1 MKWLKF
7 EPQEEEE
14 VSDPENSYVLVYL
27 GPEAL
32 KHAVIVDDFGTFQDS
47 PECIPGGR
55 LLEVGRQYSYR
66 LRQVADLIEEPMEEQ
81 KFLMKSQSK
90 RNFHEEIRPDKHLEK
105 KDDDLMIGSSNA
117 SNQESLVEEGTS
129 NAENTN
135 EPQQNVRPEQV
146 PFKDLESL
154 FVK

>member
-7 EPQEEEE
+7 EPQEEEL
-14 VSDPENSYVLVYL
+14 SDPETSSILVYL

-32 KHAVIVDDFGTFQDS
+32 KHAVIVDDFSSFQDS

-55 LLEVGRQYSYR
+55 LLEVSRQYSYR
-66 LRQVADLIEEPMEEQ
+66 LRQVADLVEEPLDDQ
-81 KFLMKSQSK
+81 KMQIKTQPK
-90 RNFHEEIRPDKHLEK
+90 RNFHEEIRPEKRLDNQIEDLLTDNSNIADQSTTQLEET
-105 KDDDLMIGSSNA
+105 D
-117 SNQESLVEEGTS
+117 ESVEAGQT
-129 NAENTN
+129 
-135 EPQQNVRPEQV
+135 QQKLRPEQV

>member
-7 EPQEEEE
+7 EPQEEEL
-14 VSDPENSYVLVYL
+14 SDPETSSILVYL

-32 KHAVIVDDFGTFQDS
+32 KHAVIVDDFSSFQDS

-55 LLEVGRQYSYR
+55 LLEVNRQYSYR
-66 LRQVADLIEEPMEEQ
+66 LRQVADLVEEPLEDHNFQ
-81 KFLMKSQSK
+81 MKAQSK
-90 RNFHEEIRPDKHLEK
+90 RNFQAEIRPDKRLKSTE
-105 KDDDLMIGSSNA
+105 DSMSAGSQNA
-117 SNQESLVEEGTS
+117 TYPESSLIDIAKNSGGVTQ
-129 NAENTN
+129 
-135 EPQQNVRPEQV
+135 PLQKVRPEQV